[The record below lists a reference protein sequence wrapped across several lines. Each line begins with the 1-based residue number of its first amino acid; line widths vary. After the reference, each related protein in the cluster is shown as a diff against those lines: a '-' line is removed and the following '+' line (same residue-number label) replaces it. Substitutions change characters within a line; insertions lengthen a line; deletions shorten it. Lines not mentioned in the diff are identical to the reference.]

1 MKEGKSVTLNT
12 YTEIQEGDLILWI
25 LDTTVIA
32 KIVGETRET
41 IDDTNERFRD
51 RLQLDHQTGS
61 LTIRDIRFTDSGEYE
76 LKIISDNNN
85 DGIFNVSVCGELFT
99 ECLKSDYIC
108 SDHCVY

>member
-61 LTIRDIRFTDSGEYE
+61 LTITNTTTTDSGEYK
-76 LKIISDNNN
+76 LQVIRNGKISYKEIRVKVSSEYSSDFS
-85 DGIFNVSVCGELFT
+85 GL
-99 ECLKSDYIC
+99 
-108 SDHCVY
+108 